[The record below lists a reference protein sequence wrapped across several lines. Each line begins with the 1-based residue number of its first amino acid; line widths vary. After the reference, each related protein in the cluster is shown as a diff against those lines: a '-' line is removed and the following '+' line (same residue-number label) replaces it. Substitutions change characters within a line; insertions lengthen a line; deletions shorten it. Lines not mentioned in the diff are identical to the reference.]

1 MRGGRVVFSSRQM
14 AELDEPKLITQMVG
28 EWVPPV
34 SVARHQEELAAP
46 LLEVVDLEIHDDR
59 ERPILSHINFT
70 LSPREILGVAGISG
84 NGQREL
90 AEALLGLRPI
100 HHGEIRVEGQMVNH
114 LSPITMLDAGVVGI
128 PENPVEEAIV
138 PGLTVLEHMV
148 LGGLEAKRR
157 GLGIDW
163 PAVAKEFQALPEAT
177 TLRVA
182 AAERRADGLSG
193 GNVQRMIL
201 GRALARKPRIL
212 IASYPSRGLDIAT
225 TRAVHQILLSHRDQ
239 GTAILLFSEDLNELY
254 ALSDRLLV
262 VSHERVSAPIDPRAT
277 DIYQVAAQMVTRSH

>member
-1 MRGGRVVFSSRQM
+1 
-14 AELDEPKLITQMVG
+14 
-28 EWVPPV
+28 
-34 SVARHQEELAAP
+34 
-46 LLEVVDLEIHDDR
+46 
-59 ERPILSHINFT
+59 
-70 LSPREILGVAGISG
+70 LGVAGISG

-90 AEALLGLRPI
+90 AEALLGLRAI
-100 HHGEIRVEGQMVNH
+100 HHGQILVDDKPISH
-114 LSPITMLDAGVVGI
+114 PSPIRMMDASLAGI
-128 PENPVEEAIV
+128 PENPIEEAIV

-148 LGGLEAKRR
+148 LGGIEVKRR

-163 PAVAKEFQALPEAT
+163 PAVQKEFEALPEVT

-182 AAERRADGLSG
+182 APDRQADGLSG

-201 GRALARKPRIL
+201 GRAFARKPRIL

-254 ALSDRLLV
+254 AVSDRLLV
-262 VSHERVSAPIDPRAT
+262 VSHERVSTPIDPRTT